1 MKRIG
6 HLYEKMCDIAL
17 IKLAIHKAAQ
27 GKTQKYYIRK
37 VLARIDEYALRIQD
51 MLVNET
57 VSLSPNRQIEIYDRS
72 CSKTR
77 TITVPKFFPDQILH
91 WVLMLVIEPIIQKGM
106 YRYSCGSVPRR
117 GGMEAKKFVERA
129 LKDEKVRYVAK
140 LDISKFFNSVKPKIS
155 SSYVREENQRQA
167 SYRFDRK
174 NLGEWRRLPSYR
186 ILHLAMV

>member
-37 VLARIDEYALRIQD
+37 VLSKIDEYALRIQD

-77 TITVPKFFPDQILH
+77 MITVPKFFPDQILH

-106 YRYSCGSVPRR
+106 YRYSCGSVPGKGRN
-117 GGMEAKKFVERA
+117 GGEEVC
-129 LKDEKVRYVAK
+129 
-140 LDISKFFNSVKPKIS
+140 
-155 SSYVREENQRQA
+155 RESLEGRE
-167 SYRFDRK
+167 
-174 NLGEWRRLPSYR
+174 G
-186 ILHLAMV
+186 